1 MQELNPDNAWL
12 SVLKWLTH
20 HFHLQ
25 AHPLQYLSGLPI
37 EQGELDKDLFIRA
50 SEQANLQLS
59 LVASSALGNAS
70 LPLVAIETQSNQ
82 PWIISARHDHQFT
95 VLHYQTGQ
103 WHTSSMDEKTLRHM
117 IEPTVWQ
124 VSVDHAPEQGLWGE
138 EPRATA
144 HWLWAVVKEVRPWYR
159 DLLIASFII
168 NVLALVVPL
177 FTMNVY
183 DRVVPNQAF
192 STLWVLVVGVSIVLL
207 FDWLLREARS
217 SVTDAAGRYI
227 DNKLSAILFA
237 KVMGMKLENRPQSAG
252 AFARQLQDFD
262 SVREFFTSVTLVTL
276 IDLPFTL
283 LFLLLIG
290 WLGGAMMFIPLAIM
304 ALLLLLTAVMK
315 GKIEQTHT
323 ETARLST
330 IRQAHLFDSLL
341 ALPEIKQNNAEG
353 AAQSRWEQTTAQ
365 LSEWYNRSRYYSNV
379 VTHTIQSSQ
388 QVVTICL
395 IVLGVYQIAAG
406 NLSMGGLIAIVML
419 SGRAAGAINQLS
431 LLMLRVQQTKTAI
444 QGLNSIMA
452 LPQERSEQQK
462 LDAERFMGSVKLEA
476 VDFTYPQAPMA
487 CLKGIN
493 LSIRAGER
501 IGLIGLAG
509 SGKSTLLALMAKQ
522 LAPTQGR
529 IFFDQV
535 DSQLWP
541 TSLIRQSTGWMAQT
555 PQWIQ
560 GTITDNI
567 ALGDTQVDKARL
579 AQAIQWSGLM
589 HYMSGLQQGL
599 ETQVGEAG
607 RYLSGG
613 QKQAVALARA
623 FYCCPQLLIL
633 DEPTNALDKQAETQ
647 LFQSLQSM
655 PRDISMVISSH
666 KHAFLTLCDRIIVL
680 DKGSIVAEGKPSE
693 ILASSSVQS
702 THRVRAV
709 SIVRGGSDE

>member
-365 LSEWYNRSRYYSNV
+365 LSEWYNRSRHYSNV

>member
-217 SVTDAAGRYI
+217 SVTDAAGRYV

-365 LSEWYNRSRYYSNV
+365 LSEWYNRSRHYSNV

-666 KHAFLTLCDRIIVL
+666 KHAFLTLCDRIVVL

>member
-103 WHTSSMDEKTLRHM
+103 WHTSSMDEKTLCHM

-262 SVREFFTSVTLVTL
+262 SVREFFTSVTLVIL

-365 LSEWYNRSRYYSNV
+365 LSEWYNRSRHYSNV

-666 KHAFLTLCDRIIVL
+666 KHAFLTLCDRIVVL